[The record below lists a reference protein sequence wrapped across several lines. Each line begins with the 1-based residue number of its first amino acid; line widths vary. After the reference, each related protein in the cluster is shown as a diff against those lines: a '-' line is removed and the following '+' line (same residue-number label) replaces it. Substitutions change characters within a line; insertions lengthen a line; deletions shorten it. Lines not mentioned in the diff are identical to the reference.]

1 MGKFQFWLPQ
11 YTGNP
16 KNSLTRLQ
24 KRAVDETKPIFLSGV
39 PGTGKTVVSI
49 YRLKNGNNGILF
61 TYGKLLKKTIQ
72 EKVNNKR
79 YPVDNIHHWLWNK
92 QEGNRE
98 YLEVMVDD
106 IHRDDTVKMLHSQG
120 IKFDEILVD
129 EGQDLSIETYKML
142 GQLTDKLSIS
152 ADNAQ
157 QINNKEE
164 ATNEEEIQQFFPNLR
179 RFELD
184 EIFRSAY
191 ELYKF
196 AIQFAPN
203 NARAHNATLLERLE
217 RKNSGADKPLVYI
230 EPNLDGMFETVR
242 DIIDDNPTDNIGI
255 LFEDIVDIETFA
267 AELSSEYEIS
277 VYHSGVDVPN
287 ILHNI
292 ILTTFKSAKGVEFD
306 VVIIPYFKN
315 RTQYTPEE
323 YYVGVTRAKNQVHL
337 LSIGELPEMLKDFDE
352 ETYELTDNRS

>member
-1 MGKFQFWLPQ
+1 MGKFQFWLP
-11 YTGNP
+11 T
-16 KNSLTRLQ
+16 KLTRVQ
-24 KRAVDETKPIFLSGV
+24 KRAVDETEPIFLSGV

-49 YRLKNGNNGILF
+49 YRLLNSDNGILF
-61 TYGKLLKKTIQ
+61 TYGKLLKKTII
-72 EKVNNKR
+72 EKLMSQQNSN
-79 YPVDNIHHWLWNK
+79 YQVDNIHHWLWN
-92 QEGNRE
+92 QQGENRK
-98 YLEVMVDD
+98 YLEHMVDD
-106 IHRDDTVKMLHSQG
+106 MHRENTIKMLQSQDVRY
-120 IKFDEILVD
+120 DEILVD
-129 EGQDLSIETYKML
+129 EGQDLSISTYKVL
-142 GQLTDKLSIS
+142 SQLTDKISIS
-152 ADNAQ
+152 ADDAQ
-157 QINNKEE
+157 QINNQEE
-164 ATNEEEIQQFFPNLR
+164 ASSEGEIKQLFPNLS

-184 EIFRSAY
+184 EVFRSAY

-196 AIQFAPN
+196 AIQFVPN
-203 NARAHNATLLERLE
+203 SARAYNATLLERLE
-217 RKNSGADKPLVYI
+217 QKNSGADKPFVYI
-230 EPNLDGMFETVR
+230 EPNLDGMFEIVR
-242 DIIDDNPTDNIGI
+242 DIVDDNPTDNIGI

-267 AELSSEYEIS
+267 AELSSEHEIS

-352 ETYELTDNRS
+352 ETYELIDNRS